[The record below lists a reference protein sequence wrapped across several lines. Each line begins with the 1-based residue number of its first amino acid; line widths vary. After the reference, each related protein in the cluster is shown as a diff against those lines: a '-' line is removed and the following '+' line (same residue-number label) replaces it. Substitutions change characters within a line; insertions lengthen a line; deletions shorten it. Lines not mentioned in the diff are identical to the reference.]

1 MGIGVSGQNGEPARR
16 IGHVDTAKIH
26 AQEVATI
33 LFLLMGGETALEV
46 VLKLKVLFIP
56 YSITNSFE
64 LYIVLCCCT
73 VVLVIQILFHCD
85 QNAGNGL
92 IIKER
97 KNATD
102 ALGKLEP
109 GARLR

>member
-56 YSITNSFE
+56 YSITNSF
-64 LYIVLCCCT
+64 I
-73 VVLVIQILFHCD
+73 ILSSS
-85 QNAGNGL
+85 L
-92 IIKER
+92 EWEI
-97 KNATD
+97 
-102 ALGKLEP
+102 GKSNSNN
-109 GARLR
+109 